1 MDEIS
6 RHDWAGKA
14 GTLVAT
20 FVLLLFLTVVAV
32 MGGYS
37 NSPEGAFQ
45 DPFTVEEL
53 RCVLRQLLPCR

>member
-14 GTLVAT
+14 GTVVAT

-32 MGGYS
+32 MGG
-37 NSPEGAFQ
+37 
-45 DPFTVEEL
+45 
-53 RCVLRQLLPCR
+53 